1 MKIRTNMMTMKKTFL
16 ADNSELKEMEA
27 KRNEVKFNK
36 AKGLHKIIDKIRAK
50 YRKDWTAADEKTKQ
64 HSVALYLIDTLA
76 IRPGG
81 SKDVDT
87 FGCCSLHVS
96 HVNLSSADSEI
107 SLDFPGKCSV
117 RYEKTISVPKEVF
130 KNLQQFIEGKSP
142 TKEIFDKINHN
153 TLNTYLKKAAGTDD
167 VSSKIVRTYRACVE
181 FEKKLK
187 EYSGQDGDK
196 KEQYK
201 LALRDVARLLNH
213 KKKRG
218 KREETVDN
226 LDTAKDY
233 YLDPRITV
241 AWCKRF
247 NVPIKVVYSKGRRE
261 KFAWALKT
269 TSGYKFAE

>member
-1 MKIRTNMMTMKKTFL
+1 MSKQKKST
-16 ADNSELKEMEA
+16 ADKSELKEMEA
-27 KRNEVKFNK
+27 KRNEEKFNK
-36 AKGLHKIIDKIRAK
+36 AKGLHKIIHKIRAK

-117 RYEKTISVPKEVF
+117 HYENTISVPKEVF

-196 KEQYK
+196 KEQYNN
-201 LALRDVARLLNH
+201 ALRDVTKFLNH
-213 KKKRG
+213 KKKKG
-218 KREETVDN
+218 TKDN
-226 LDTAKDY
+226 LITAKRW
-233 YLDPRITV
+233 YLVPRIIV

-247 NVPIKVVYSKGRRE
+247 QVDLGDDYNE
-261 KFAWALKT
+261 KLNWAIN
-269 TSGYKFAE
+269 TSDYKFAE

>member
-1 MKIRTNMMTMKKTFL
+1 
-16 ADNSELKEMEA
+16 
-27 KRNEVKFNK
+27 
-36 AKGLHKIIDKIRAK
+36 
-50 YRKDWTAADEKTKQ
+50 
-64 HSVALYLIDTLA
+64 LYLIDTLA

-117 RYEKTISVPKEVF
+117 HYENTISVPKEVF

-181 FEKKLK
+181 FEKKI
-187 EYSGQDGDK
+187 EG
-196 KEQYK
+196 
-201 LALRDVARLLNH
+201 
-213 KKKRG
+213 
-218 KREETVDN
+218 
-226 LDTAKDY
+226 
-233 YLDPRITV
+233 I
-241 AWCKRF
+241 
-247 NVPIKVVYSKGRRE
+247 
-261 KFAWALKT
+261 
-269 TSGYKFAE
+269 